1 MARVAEQPLLMW
13 RQKQSRPTPNGDTTP
28 MPVMTTPLDPRA
40 ALAPA
45 ARREGMVAV
54 TIIERVSSPDG
65 RVSRPG
71 RVFAWL
77 GALLF
82 GTSLAY
88 FLFSYAITYG
98 ENQQT
103 PPLGTAIAWDL
114 ALFTLFALHHS
125 VFARER
131 VRSLV
136 ARTVPAALE
145 RSFYVW
151 IASLLLIAVCA
162 LWRPVT
168 GAAWSIAAPLGWLM
182 YGVLGLGVW
191 ISIRSAQAID
201 VWELAGVRQV
211 TNPNAQIP
219 NPNAQLEFKTTGPY
233 GVVRHPIYLGWFL
246 MVFGVPVMTGTRLVF
261 AVVSCFYLL
270 VAIPLEERTLR
281 RTTSGKYDEY
291 MQLVRWKLV
300 PGVY

>member
-1 MARVAEQPLLMW
+1 MAAP
-13 RQKQSRPTPNGDTTP
+13 SREEVLVLFFAD
-28 MPVMTTPLDPRA
+28 VD
-40 ALAPA
+40 PA
-45 ARREGMVAV
+45 AAAADEHAGVRLPGPQSGIGPGFAPGDDAKERRARISLRIGPAIVLVVTVERRRHVDGDLRDGCRHLTGIRRGVELRDGARRGTAAADVTPEAIAADAERRHDTDAGDDDAPGTPGTSGTRGTRVRASCAV

-88 FLFSYAITYG
+88 FLFSYAITFG

-103 PPLGTAIAWDL
+103 TPLGTAIAWDL

-168 GAAWSIAAPLGWLM
+168 GVAWSIAAPLGWLM
-182 YGVLGLGVW
+182 YGVLAARRLD
-191 ISIRSAQAID
+191 I
-201 VWELAGVRQV
+201 
-211 TNPNAQIP
+211 NPKRAS
-219 NPNAQLEFKTTGPY
+219 
-233 GVVRHPIYLGWFL
+233 H
-246 MVFGVPVMTGTRLVF
+246 
-261 AVVSCFYLL
+261 
-270 VAIPLEERTLR
+270 
-281 RTTSGKYDEY
+281 
-291 MQLVRWKLV
+291 
-300 PGVY
+300 